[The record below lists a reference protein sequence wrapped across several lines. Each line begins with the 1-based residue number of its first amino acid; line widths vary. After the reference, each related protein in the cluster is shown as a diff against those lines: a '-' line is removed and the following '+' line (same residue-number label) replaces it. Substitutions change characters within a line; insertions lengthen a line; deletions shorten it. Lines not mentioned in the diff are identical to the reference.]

1 MNYLAVVD
9 LDGFK
14 QVNDTYGHE
23 AGDYVLI
30 EVAKRLSEHTNSL
43 EQVYRLG
50 GDEFAI
56 LLHADDELSLRRK
69 CKSFLN
75 FLRRP
80 YVYKGQSLFVSASIG
95 VTACHKAD
103 LETCLKQAD
112 LAMYRVK
119 HRDKTM
125 SPYIE
130 QIHEKNLEYVDHNQV
145 MYSRFFRLFFWSR

>member
-1 MNYLAVVD
+1 LTNIGNRRSLERDFSNRLSDKNYLALVD

-30 EVAKRLSEHTNSL
+30 EVAKRLREHTSSS
-43 EQVYRLG
+43 ESVYRLG

-56 LLHADDELSLRRK
+56 LLQADDELSLRRK
-69 CKSFLN
+69 CKSFLQ

-95 VTACHKAD
+95 VTACHEAN

-119 HRDKTM
+119 HRDKNDVALYRAD
-125 SPYIE
+125 P
-130 QIHEKNLEYVDHNQV
+130 
-145 MYSRFFRLFFWSR
+145 